1 MERYLYYLKNVLGL
15 KTVLTKPAESVP
27 LYIYVQD
34 LETYSD
40 SEKELLN
47 RMIVATKLIK
57 NDYLIQNFKAAA
69 GQSSDQH
76 VDQICIYLL
85 DQPQQNQNNET
96 YSPRILLKQP
106 ELKKTTWE
114 ALQRAMLKFSQK

>member
-47 RMIVATKLIK
+47 KMIVATKLLK
-57 NDYLIQNFKAAA
+57 NDYLIQSFKAVI
-69 GQSSDQH
+69 SKNSDQH
-76 VDQICIYLL
+76 VDHIKVYLL
-85 DQPQQNQNNET
+85 DEPQADQNDET
-96 YSPRILLKQP
+96 YSPRILLKHP
-106 ELKKTTWE
+106 ELKKTAWE